1 MEYTREARI
10 SVFIDTNKRT
20 IDRDFMSVDDLVEF
34 LGECGEDVPL
44 PYGLQPGPDRGTTHA
59 PDHGGDVLAG
69 EVEALREEIGVA
81 RAQAEASASGPNPWP
96 RIAALESLLQKLEA
110 VARGTE
116 RAD

>member
-44 PYGLQPGPDRGTTHA
+44 PYGLQLGPDHAPDRAPDRG
-59 PDHGGDVLAG
+59 GEVLAS
-69 EVEALREEIGVA
+69 EVEALREEIAVA
-81 RAQAEASASGPNPWP
+81 RAQAQASTGAPNPWP
-96 RIAALESLLQKLEA
+96 RIAALESLLQKIEA
-110 VARGTE
+110 AAVGTA

>member
-44 PYGLQPGPDRGTTHA
+44 PYGLQPGPDRGTDRA
-59 PDHGGDVLAG
+59 PARGGEVLAS
-69 EVEALREEIGVA
+69 EVEALREEIAVA
-81 RAQAEASASGPNPWP
+81 RAQAEASPGGPNPWP
-96 RIAALESLLQKLEA
+96 RIAALESLLQKIEA
-110 VARGTE
+110 DARGTA

>member
-44 PYGLQPGPDRGTTHA
+44 PYGLQPA
-59 PDHGGDVLAG
+59 PERAPERAGEVLAS
-69 EVEALREEIGVA
+69 EVEALRDEIAVA
-81 RAQAEASASGPNPWP
+81 RAQAEASEGGPNTWP

-110 VARGTE
+110 VARGTA

>member
-20 IDRDFMSVDDLVEF
+20 IDRDFVSVDDLVEF

-44 PYGLQPGPDRGTTHA
+44 PHGLQLGPDRA
-59 PDHGGDVLAG
+59 PADGGDVLAS
-69 EVEALREEIGVA
+69 EVEALREEIALA
-81 RAQAEASASGPNPWP
+81 RLQADAAPSAPNPWP
-96 RIAALESLLQKLEA
+96 RIAALESLLQKIEA
-110 VARGTE
+110 AARGTA

>member
-44 PYGLQPGPDRGTTHA
+44 PYGLQPGPDRGA
-59 PDHGGDVLAG
+59 PRAPEHGGEVLVS
-69 EVEALREEIGVA
+69 EVEALREEIAVA
-81 RAQAEASASGPNPWP
+81 RAQAEASAEGPNPWP
-96 RIAALESLLQKLEA
+96 RIAALESLLQKVEA
-110 VARGTE
+110 AARGTA